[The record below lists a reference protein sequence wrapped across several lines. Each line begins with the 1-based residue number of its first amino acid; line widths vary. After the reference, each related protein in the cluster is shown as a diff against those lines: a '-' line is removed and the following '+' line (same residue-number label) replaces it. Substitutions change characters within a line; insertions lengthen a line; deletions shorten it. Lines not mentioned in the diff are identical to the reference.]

1 MNDYGYDFLANPTKS
16 MFTDKEYEK
25 IYLYFRDSLNIRYTE
40 LFVLNA
46 AIGYKNNLC
55 IPLKKKGK
63 EFKSSYFGKLRFS
76 MYSMILNH
84 HEYGKNIEDFK
95 DVDFQNSVINYLQEL
110 ANGGMK
116 ILCDKVFL
124 HNWDGLELDTS
135 YDEYLIDVLTYSI
148 EETEKVPF

>member
-16 MFTDKEYEK
+16 IFVDKEYDN
-25 IYLYFRDSLNIRYTE
+25 IYIYFRDRLNIKYNE

-46 AIGYKNNLC
+46 SIGNKNNFK
-55 IPLKKKGK
+55 IPLKKRGK
-63 EFKSSYFGKLRFS
+63 EFKSTYFGKLRYS
-76 MYSMILNH
+76 MYSIILNH
-84 HEYGKNIEDFK
+84 NEYGKNIEKFK
-95 DVDFQNSVINYLQEL
+95 DVDFQNSSINLLQDL

-124 HNWDGLELDTS
+124 HNWDGVELDTS

-148 EETEKVPF
+148 EEAEKVPF